1 VLFLK
6 LLAWLKDK
14 KISHLINIFPL
25 STHKYCIFD
34 YSGENMVINDL
45 DPLQSEPKPKRIK
58 KSQDGYQCSQC
69 DYVATRASNLKIH
82 IEYKHE
88 GVRYPC
94 PQCEF
99 AGTTASNLKNHIE
112 RKHEGVRYPCFQCEH
127 VATRASDLKRHVES
141 KHEGMRYPCSQCEH
155 VATRA
160 SDLKRH
166 VESKHLTFKHS
177 C

>member
-69 DYVATRASNLKIH
+69 DYVATRASNLERHIKYKHEGVRYPCSQCEFTATTASHVKRH
-82 IEYKHE
+82 IESIHEEVRYPCSQCEYVARIASHLKSHVDSIHE

-99 AGTTASNLKNHIE
+99 AATTARYLKIHVKN
-112 RKHEGVRYPCFQCEH
+112 KHKEVI
-127 VATRASDLKRHVES
+127 
-141 KHEGMRYPCSQCEH
+141 
-155 VATRA
+155 
-160 SDLKRH
+160 
-166 VESKHLTFKHS
+166 
-177 C
+177 